1 MKLPYGKC
9 PAGYCLPAALAN
21 IFGDGEF
28 VEQSQE
34 LAKDMQTV
42 QWDFHHANI
51 LLAQYCEKQRNLQN
65 YNGPALYFE
74 VMVAMENFVNHNRF
88 NNLSTIQQ
96 LAQTRSNGSNHYVV
110 LMLEVRVKDS
120 THAVGCILDIDTGM
134 VELIDPAK
142 ESTNRGN
149 TNLIFSL
156 YNVEKIAILKDGVE
170 SIALFTKEAF
180 LHIMPFLKVV
190 N

>member
-9 PAGYCLPAALAN
+9 PDGYCLPAALAN

-28 VEQSQE
+28 LESSQA
-34 LAKDMQTV
+34 LAQNMNKV

-51 LLAQYCEKQRNLQN
+51 LLAQYCEKQKKLQN
-65 YNGPALYFE
+65 YSGQSLYLE
-74 VMVAMENFVNHNRF
+74 TMIAMENFVTKSRFDNH
-88 NNLSTIQQ
+88 STIKQ
-96 LAQTRSNGSNHYVV
+96 LAAHRSNGSNHYVV
-110 LMLEVRVKDS
+110 FVLEVQSKQS
-120 THAVGCILDIDTGM
+120 THAVGCILDVDTGM

-142 ESTNRGN
+142 DSTSRGN
-149 TNLIFSL
+149 TSLIFSL
-156 YNVEKIAILKDGVE
+156 YHVEKVAVLKDGVE

-190 N
+190 